1 MNTDYVQQLTDM
13 TTAAQE
19 TSRQWL
25 EINTGAFNKLALQQ
39 MTMVETG
46 IERGFGAARQAMQ
59 AKGYDELVS
68 VQANM
73 AQELATMTVEQ
84 TRKMMQVLG
93 ESRDAL
99 TELIEKSV
107 AQAASELE
115 KTEVMKAA

>member
-39 MTMVETG
+39 MTMVEAG
-46 IERGFGAARQAMQ
+46 IERGFTAARQAMQ
-59 AKGYDELVS
+59 VKGYEELVS
-68 VQANM
+68 VQAEM
-73 AQELATMTVEQ
+73 AQEMAAMTVEQ
-84 TRKMMQVLG
+84 TRKIMQVLG

-107 AQAASELE
+107 AQATSELE
-115 KTEVMKAA
+115 KTPLKQAA